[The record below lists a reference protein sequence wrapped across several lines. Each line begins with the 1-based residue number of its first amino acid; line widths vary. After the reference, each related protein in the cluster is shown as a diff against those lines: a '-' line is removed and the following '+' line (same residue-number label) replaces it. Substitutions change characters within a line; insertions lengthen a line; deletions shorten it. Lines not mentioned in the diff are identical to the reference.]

1 MNKNKVLLIGL
12 IGFSLFLIG
21 MVISQWTVAGVVIV
35 MGISSYQFAS
45 QQLHVHMNNT
55 LVNCGLR
62 GNNLIEM
69 EQI

>member
-1 MNKNKVLLIGL
+1 
-12 IGFSLFLIG
+12 
-21 MVISQWTVAGVVIV
+21 
-35 MGISSYQFAS
+35 MGISSYQFAR

>member
-12 IGFSLFLIG
+12 IVSLFLMG
-21 MVISQWTVAGVVIV
+21 MVISQWTVAGVVSV
-35 MGISSYQFAS
+35 MGVSSYQFAS
-45 QQLHVHMNNT
+45 QVLHVHMKNT